1 MMDRPIKK
9 RKWGLKR
16 IFGLLLIGCITFI
29 AVYYFFYQ
37 DKSSR
42 LNVRAEKIIIS
53 TVSEASFQE
62 FIPILGNVQP
72 VTTVYLDAI
81 EGGRVEEKYVEAGA
95 WVKKG
100 DKILQLSNTNLVL
113 NLMQREA
120 EYFNQADN
128 LQKSRLSLE
137 QYRLNYTTLMTELNY
152 QLKTEKRLY
161 NENAALFRKKIISQ
175 QQYTTHKD
183 KYEYLLEKKR
193 LAKKN
198 YDQETRFRQV
208 QIGQLEASLKRMN
221 SNLDIIREKLDN
233 LTIRAPL
240 DGQLTVLNAE
250 MGESKKPGQRL
261 GQINVM
267 KELKVRAG
275 IDEHYIARI
284 ENGKVGTFEFA
295 GETSE
300 LKIYKIFP
308 DVSEGQFKIDMKFV
322 QKPPKGIRIGQTLH
336 IRLAL
341 GDLTSAIIIPR
352 GGFFQ
357 STAGRWVYVLDGSG
371 DFAIKRRIKL
381 GRQNSDAF
389 EVLEGLSPGEKV
401 ITSNYDNFE
410 NMDKLVLK

>member
-1 MMDRPIKK
+1 
-9 RKWGLKR
+9 
-16 IFGLLLIGCITFI
+16 
-29 AVYYFFYQ
+29 
-37 DKSSR
+37 
-42 LNVRAEKIIIS
+42 
-53 TVSEASFQE
+53 
-62 FIPILGNVQP
+62 
-72 VTTVYLDAI
+72 
-81 EGGRVEEKYVEAGA
+81 
-95 WVKKG
+95 
-100 DKILQLSNTNLVL
+100 
-113 NLMQREA
+113 MQREA

-161 NENAALFRKKIISQ
+161 NENTALFKKKIISQ